1 MGFIKSGLIGR
12 RGGMTRAAWG
22 GRRVE
27 PQEGQTLLFI
37 WPEPAVFVCGG
48 RTTESI
54 RDEVRPDFIHCIK
67 QSENLNPK
75 SLHIP
80 QESFSDHN
88 LCVLA

>member
-54 RDEVRPDFIHCIK
+54 RDEVRPDLSIASNK
-67 QSENLNPK
+67 
-75 SLHIP
+75 
-80 QESFSDHN
+80 
-88 LCVLA
+88 V